1 MKGLT
6 IKIFFLSASTSMPN
20 NEWFEYD
27 VTDEQGNTYT
37 HTAESADTAAAIQSL
52 LDMQANQSGGPKPK
66 VTVQRSSSVDL
77 SQLSDHL
84 NQQQF
89 YTIEQ
94 AMTILNQTDKDQ
106 VSSYIQSENQNI
118 SETENDD
125 DEILTAVPLSVS
137 LQQEMQSAA
146 GIQSKGQGSDND
158 LDPQTGMFY
167 VQKGGVVS
175 GIKIM
180 DGQQV
185 VVSGEGDSR
194 KYDLLSSSLAQ
205 AQIDLDP
212 FQFIDDG
219 SQGNKSADSS
229 SSSTGA
235 QEVVGSE
242 TGKHVSVY
250 RAITTFS
257 KVYVPCVFYVAY

>member
-1 MKGLT
+1 
-6 IKIFFLSASTSMPN
+6 MPN

-52 LDMQANQSGGPKPK
+52 LDMQANQTAAKPK

-94 AMTILNQTDKDQ
+94 AMSMLNQSEKDTAT
-106 VSSYIQSENQNI
+106 SYIQSEAQNVVAGM
-118 SETENDD
+118 DD
-125 DEILTAVPLSVS
+125 SGDEILTAVPLSLHQDIQTSTVTTAS
-137 LQQEMQSAA
+137 QGKTQEP
-146 GIQSKGQGSDND
+146 GGGD

-167 VQKGGVVS
+167 VQKGGTIS
-175 GIKIM
+175 GIKIA

-185 VVSGEGDSR
+185 IVSGDGDAK

-212 FQFIDDG
+212 FQFIEDG
-219 SQGNKSADSS
+219 NQGTKTVEGSS
-229 SSSTGA
+229 SA
-235 QEVVGSE
+235 PVLNEVLTTE
-242 TGKHVSVY
+242 TGLFIYLLIYSLN
-250 RAITTFS
+250 
-257 KVYVPCVFYVAY
+257 

>member
-1 MKGLT
+1 
-6 IKIFFLSASTSMPN
+6 MPN

-52 LDMQANQSGGPKPK
+52 LDMQANQTAAKPK

-94 AMTILNQTDKDQ
+94 AMSMLNQNEKD
-106 VSSYIQSENQNI
+106 VSTSYTGMQSEAHDTVAGMDNNG
-118 SETENDD
+118 
-125 DEILTAVPLSVS
+125 DEILTAVPLNIAV
-137 LQQEMQSAA
+137 QQENQTSTVNTASQGKTQDA
-146 GIQSKGQGSDND
+146 GGGD

-167 VQKGGVVS
+167 VQKGGTIS
-175 GIKIM
+175 GIKIA

-185 VVSGEGDSR
+185 IVSGEGDVK

-212 FQFIDDG
+212 FQFIED
-219 SQGNKSADSS
+219 SNQSNKAEEESS
-229 SSSTGA
+229 SAPVIDEIIT
-235 QEVVGSE
+235 SE
-242 TGKHVSVY
+242 AGLS
-250 RAITTFS
+250 
-257 KVYVPCVFYVAY
+257 

>member
-1 MKGLT
+1 
-6 IKIFFLSASTSMPN
+6 MPS

-52 LDMQANQSGGPKPK
+52 LDMQSNQSASKPK
-66 VTVQRSSSVDL
+66 VTVQKSSSVDL

-94 AMTILNQTDKDQ
+94 AMTILNQTEKEQ
-106 VSSYIQSENQNI
+106 TTAYIQPEGQSVGAG
-118 SETENDD
+118 TEDAGE
-125 DEILTAVPLSVS
+125 EILTAVPLNVSVS
-137 LQQEMQSAA
+137 QDVNTTTAATASQVKSADS
-146 GIQSKGQGSDND
+146 GGD

-167 VQKGGVVS
+167 VQKGGTVS
-175 GIKIM
+175 GIKIT

-185 VVSGEGDSR
+185 IVSGEGDGK

-212 FQFIDDG
+212 FQFIEDG
-219 SQGNKSADSS
+219 NQGNKTLEGSS
-229 SSSTGA
+229 SA
-235 QEVVGSE
+235 PVMHEVASSE
-242 TGKHVSVY
+242 TGLILNYLKLNDNHK
-250 RAITTFS
+250 RFS
-257 KVYVPCVFYVAY
+257 TQQKN